1 MSLGRRRAKA
11 WVPLPASR
19 QVEEK
24 GMRLVS
30 KDQGSLA
37 LCSGNWFDVAGIGH
51 SSEKAL
57 REVTELRS

>member
-51 SSEKAL
+51 ASEKAL